1 MTPKAKD
8 VTQHRVKQGQQLA
21 FIRSAHERN
30 RLIARLRVRR
40 GQSHA
45 SPFRASSFQENGGG
59 GGSGSAV
66 VNKRDNPHKYL
77 LYKPTVAQFMVFMAS
92 GHRELPANGA
102 LFLYIS
108 GDGCFSTKTP
118 AEDAA

>member
-1 MTPKAKD
+1 MLANCSCACACAIPHPSSLGTP
-8 VTQHRVKQGQQLA
+8 L
-21 FIRSAHERN
+21 
-30 RLIARLRVRR
+30 
-40 GQSHA
+40 
-45 SPFRASSFQENGGG
+45 FQENGGV
-59 GGSGSAV
+59 GGSGSTVA
-66 VNKRDNPHKYL
+66 NKRDNPHKYL

-102 LFLYIS
+102 LLLYIS

>member
-1 MTPKAKD
+1 MCLSIP
-8 VTQHRVKQGQQLA
+8 HP
-21 FIRSAHERN
+21 S
-30 RLIARLRVRR
+30 
-40 GQSHA
+40 SHCA
-45 SPFRASSFQENGGG
+45 PLFQEN

-66 VNKRDNPHKYL
+66 ANKRDNPHKYL

-102 LFLYIS
+102 LLLYIS

>member
-1 MTPKAKD
+1 MLANWSCACARAIDLCPTTPHHFA
-8 VTQHRVKQGQQLA
+8 
-21 FIRSAHERN
+21 
-30 RLIARLRVRR
+30 VR
-40 GQSHA
+40 
-45 SPFRASSFQENGGG
+45 PSFQENGG

-102 LFLYIS
+102 LLLYIS